1 MVALKLQIEDA
12 FFLPEERDGYPVSAE
27 MKKIWA
33 VELDLLNEFS
43 RVCDEYHLTWFA
55 HAGTMLGAVRHH
67 GFIPWDD
74 DIDVMMLRKDY
85 ERFCSIAPRAF
96 RHPYFFQNDET
107 DPFFCRNFSRLR
119 NSETTAVQT
128 WEKEY
133 SFPFNQGIFIDIF
146 PIDNVSDNDGIL
158 RSEIKKMESLA
169 NTGWQYRNMVHFY
182 HPKKGKGIEKRTS
195 YYLKHIWFKY
205 FDKVSGDYRSFL
217 KEHLQLAKS
226 HEMEDT
232 KRVGEMIIP
241 PLGRHI
247 WEKEWL
253 KEVVFMPFEMI
264 QIPVPVNYD
273 ACLGVSYGKNWRTPK
288 QQGNYHGHVFFDV
301 DHPYTDYIKTF

>member
-1 MVALKLQIEDA
+1 MVALKLRIEEA
-12 FFLPEERDGYPVSAE
+12 FFLPEEREGYPVSAE

-33 VELDLLNEFS
+33 VELDLLNEFA
-43 RVCDEYHLTWFA
+43 RVCDDFHLTWFA

-96 RHPYFFQNDET
+96 HHPYFFQNDET

-119 NSETTAVQT
+119 NSETTAIQT
-128 WEKEY
+128 WEKDY
-133 SFPFNQGIFIDIF
+133 FYPFNQGIFIDIF
-146 PIDNVSDNDGIL
+146 PIDNVSDNDDLL
-158 RSEIKKMESLA
+158 RSEIKIMESLA

-182 HPKKGKGIEKRTS
+182 HPKKGKGIAKRAS
-195 YYLKHIWFKY
+195 YFLKHIWFKY
-205 FDKVSGDYRSFL
+205 FDKVGGDYHSFL

-226 HEMEDT
+226 HELEDT

-247 WEKEWL
+247 WKKEWL
-253 KEVVFMPFEMI
+253 DEFVFMPFEMI
-264 QIPVPVNYD
+264 RIPVPLNYEE
-273 ACLGVSYGKNWRTPK
+273 CLSVSYGKNWRTPIS
-288 QQGNYHGHVFFDV
+288 QGNYHGHVIFDV
-301 DHPYTDYIKTF
+301 DHPYTDYFKTF